1 MSPGSLKNTLPLP
14 DVTSYCISIF
24 SRLKFLFPLP
34 MEMELKKAGVLQTVN
49 VQVTLP
55 TKLHNKASIAPPKI
69 AAAVARYMCLVW
81 CISML
86 HHQWQ
91 VWWLMGQ
98 NRHLKTLNWHRNTTA
113 LAAPQDHILTMYTP
127 HLAVIHTSLRH
138 SWSMLTVAVSRDMWM
153 VIFTSLISRHP
164 GDLLQWWQPTH
175 LLPSSYDLSNH
186 NICSN
191 IRWLHKS

>member
-1 MSPGSLKNTLPLP
+1 MCFIKVGLKVSPGSLKNTLLLP

-86 HHQWQ
+86 HHQ
-91 VWWLMGQ
+91 
-98 NRHLKTLNWHRNTTA
+98 
-113 LAAPQDHILTMYTP
+113 
-127 HLAVIHTSLRH
+127 
-138 SWSMLTVAVSRDMWM
+138 
-153 VIFTSLISRHP
+153 
-164 GDLLQWWQPTH
+164 
-175 LLPSSYDLSNH
+175 
-186 NICSN
+186 
-191 IRWLHKS
+191 